1 MASIDYKGILVFKD
15 KGGKFQRTQN
25 NIEILTDEYDIKVD
39 TQDKDGKPVALT
51 FEISDAG
58 TLDRETFE
66 RKEGVPVL
74 YGKTKYETTYPERLF
89 TFARKLTACFNANKL
104 DGINIGYCA
113 NNGYGP
119 DEVSKEDYYNID
131 YYS

>member
-1 MASIDYKGILVFKD
+1 MPYIDYKGILVFKD

-25 NIEILTDEYDIKVD
+25 NIENLTRKYDIKVD

-89 TFARKLTACFNANKL
+89 TFARDLTALFHYNKVLGNNIVYRAN
-104 DGINIGYCA
+104 D
-113 NNGYGP
+113 GYGP
-119 DEVSKEDYYNID
+119 DNVSKEDYYNID